1 MVPTTDSAKAVSR
14 FYDGLA
20 GDYDRMTGFE
30 KRVVVERPFFKSLVD
45 SHGIRRA
52 VDAGAGT
59 GFHSLLLSELGVK
72 VSAVDV
78 SPAMLEALRRNAA
91 LRRVE
96 VETVRSTFADIAGRL
111 HGTYDAVFCLGNS
124 LAHILTE
131 EELLA
136 TLSGFRSLLGKGGI
150 LFAQLLNYAKLLASR
165 DRIQSV
171 AEDAGKVFVR
181 FYDFEEVLVR
191 FNILTLT
198 RAPSG
203 FETHLE
209 SVPLRP
215 WVAEDMRPLL
225 EKAGFSF
232 SRLFG
237 GISMAPF
244 ERKSSKDLVILSSS

>member
-1 MVPTTDSAKAVSR
+1 MVPPTDDPEAVSR
-14 FYDGLA
+14 FYDRVA

-30 KRVVVERPFFKSLVD
+30 KRFVAERPFFKLLVD

-91 LRRVE
+91 SRGVE
-96 VETVRSTFADIAGRL
+96 IETVRSAFADIADRL
-111 HGTYDAVFCLGNS
+111 RGTYDAVFCLGNS
-124 LAHILTE
+124 LPHVLTE
-131 EELLA
+131 AELLA
-136 TLSGFRSLLGKGGI
+136 TLTGFRSLLGKEGI
-150 LFAQLLNYAKLLASR
+150 LFVQLLNYAKLLAGR

-171 AEDAGKVFVR
+171 REDGEKIFVR

-198 RAPSG
+198 RVPSG
-203 FETHLE
+203 FEMHLE

-215 WVAEDMRPLL
+215 WVVEDIRPLL
-225 EKAGFSF
+225 ERAGFS
-232 SRLFG
+232 STRLFG
-237 GISMAPF
+237 GISMGPF
-244 ERKSSKDLVILSSS
+244 ESKSSKDLVILSSQ